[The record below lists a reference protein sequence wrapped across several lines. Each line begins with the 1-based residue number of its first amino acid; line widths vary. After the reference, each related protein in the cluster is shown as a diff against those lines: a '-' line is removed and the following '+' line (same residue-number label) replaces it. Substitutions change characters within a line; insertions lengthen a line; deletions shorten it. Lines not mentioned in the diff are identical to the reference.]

1 MDEIKKPRPQI
12 RWIMSQAFYS
22 IELLS
27 NKYGKLSGC
36 DVHFYT
42 KQSAFK
48 EDSFLPTFQIGKETV
63 LKLF

>member
-1 MDEIKKPRPQI
+1 
-12 RWIMSQAFYS
+12 MSQAFYS